1 VAYKRSTIHLPEHIV
16 SLIDVAKG
24 SGESQSG
31 RIAAIIERYAAML
44 ADHLPELTPGEWNAC
59 MWVMR
64 DSETIAPKMLWASID
79 DGCRDQGLSER
90 FAIDGHQLVKKLRS
104 MDTAGALAIAEVA
117 RRYWAAEG
125 EGGALAKALDEVKHP
140 ARRQ

>member
-1 VAYKRSTIHLPEHIV
+1 MAHKRSTIHLPEHIV
-16 SLIDVAKG
+16 KLIDVAKDA
-24 SGESQSG
+24 GESQSG
-31 RIAAIIERYAAML
+31 RIASIIEKYAAMISEG
-44 ADHLPELTPGEWNAC
+44 LPELTIGEWGAC
-59 MWVMR
+59 MWAMR
-64 DSETIAPKMLWASID
+64 DRESPKMLWAVID

-90 FAIDGHQLVKKLRS
+90 FAIDGNQLVKKLRS
-104 MDTAGALAIAEVA
+104 MDAAGVFAIAEVA